1 MALKIKT
8 YSYEPNKKLISVL
21 LVFLI
26 IIALILAFKL
36 TKKCPGTAEL
46 CPDIPECPSCNLD
59 CSECPEI
66 VKYQYITN
74 TTTKYVCCDTNKIVD
89 NVDDCEK
96 PIPISIP
103 LRTNNEVGTVIKNV
117 TVKPAC
123 VSGING
129 GLVFFKVGT
138 IPSTIAFQ
146 TREEDTSYEEKYS
159 FSGLLTGYKYFTIC
173 GEEEVSCKEASD
185 FYIEKNKI
193 FLFRA
198 MFDQTSRHG
207 RLEYSNEHL
216 IDTTAD
222 SEYLLEE
229 CTKR

>member
-8 YSYEPNKKLISVL
+8 YSYEPNKKFISVL
-21 LVFLI
+21 LIFLI
-26 IIALILAFKL
+26 IIALILVFKL
-36 TKKCPGTAEL
+36 TKKCPGTTEI

-74 TTTKYVCCDTNKIVD
+74 TTTKYICANKRVVD

-96 PIPISIP
+96 AKQISVP
-103 LRTNNEVGTVIKNV
+103 LKTKNEENTVIENV
-117 TVKPAC
+117 TVKPTC
-123 VSGING
+123 VKGING
-129 GLVFFKVGT
+129 GLIFFEVGT

-146 TREEDTSYEEKYS
+146 TKEEDDTTYEEKYS

-173 GEEEVSCKEASD
+173 GDEETSCKKTSD

-198 MFDQTSRHG
+198 MFNQTSRHG

-216 IDTTAD
+216 VDTTAD
-222 SEYLLEE
+222 SEFFIKE
-229 CTKR
+229 CTNG

>member
-21 LVFLI
+21 LILLI
-26 IIALILAFKL
+26 IIALILVFKL
-36 TKKCPGTAEL
+36 TKKCPGTTEI

-74 TTTKYVCCDTNKIVD
+74 TTTKYICANKRVVNDIG
-89 NVDDCEK
+89 DCEK
-96 PIPISIP
+96 AKQISIKP
-103 LRTNNEVGTVIKNV
+103 RISNELGTVIQNV

-123 VSGING
+123 VNGING
-129 GLVFFKVGT
+129 GLIFFKVGT

-146 TREEDTSYEEKYS
+146 TKEEDTQYEEKYS

-173 GEEEVSCKEASD
+173 GDEETSCKKTSD

-198 MFDQTSRHG
+198 MFNQTSRYG
-207 RLEYSNEHL
+207 KLEYSNEHL
-216 IDTTAD
+216 VDTTAD
-222 SEYLLEE
+222 SEYLTKK
-229 CTKR
+229 CTNR